1 MKKRKSYYQY
11 DFADVYGKEWTSNP
25 KRIEDGQLDFE
36 DYYDHTILGEETRE
50 EFVHRKMS
58 ALPKCRIMRQTIV
71 AGDSVEINI
80 YPCFLNR
87 KDVPRAG
94 KYKESREVQKKLNA
108 KNSQKRLVR
117 LMNANFT
124 KGDLIMTLTYADGFY
139 PTPERAKKDMTNY
152 IKRVRAYRKKQGL
165 PPLKYIYV
173 TESVPEG
180 EQTRKVRIHHHMIIN
195 AMDRDTAEKLWKA
208 GRTESKYAQPDDFGL
223 EGFARYITKLSLS
236 KGHHK
241 WVASK
246 NLDKPK
252 EYKSVTH
259 LSRKRFAEIIKAED
273 KAELM
278 ESLYPGRLKYLD
290 SNTYIS
296 DEYGGFYLYSRLRR
310 KESVWKKVQTMS
322 ERSKEVNKATDKAT
336 PTVPKDRKE
345 ESKAVAAD
353 QKESREEGK
362 IVAAVHEEKKM
373 KCKAYLE
380 YEWKGGIADGQAI
393 YSVLLEVI
401 TAKGI
406 PVTRQYIG
414 SLEHMTKNR
423 ALLKL
428 AIIAIEN
435 LKPCNLELHSNSAY
449 LNIERFFEQKK
460 KEYSG
465 VKNADLIEELLTKA
479 KGFELTTVCEKEN
492 EYSKAMKI
500 QRKEYYEKERNNG
513 K

>member
-1 MKKRKSYYQY
+1 MRHGGDGLKKRKRYYQY
-11 DFADVYGKEWTSNP
+11 DFADIYGKEWISNP

-36 DYYDHTILGEETRE
+36 DYYDSNILGEATRE

-58 ALPKCRIMRQTIV
+58 TLPKCRIMRQTII

-94 KYKESREVQKKLNA
+94 KYKESREVQRKLNA
-108 KNSQKRLVR
+108 KNSQKRLTR

-124 KGDLIMTLTYADGFY
+124 DGDLIMTLTYADGCY
-139 PTPERAKKDMTNY
+139 PTPERARKDMTNY
-152 IKRVRAYRKKQGL
+152 IKRVRTYRKKQGL

-180 EQTRKVRIHHHMIIN
+180 EQTRKVRVHHHMIIN
-195 AMDRDTAEKLWKA
+195 AMDRDVAERLWKA

-259 LSRKRFAEIIKAED
+259 LSRKRFAEIIRAED
-273 KAELM
+273 KAKLM
-278 ESLYPGRLKYLD
+278 ESLYPGKLKYLD

-310 KESVWKKVQTMS
+310 KESIWKKVKGLEDRTEKNEKNKTQTSKS
-322 ERSKEVNKATDKAT
+322 ET
-336 PTVPKDRKE
+336 
-345 ESKAVAAD
+345 
-353 QKESREEGK
+353 
-362 IVAAVHEEKKM
+362 EKNRT

-393 YSVLLEVI
+393 YSILLEVI
-401 TAKGI
+401 TAKGV

-414 SLEHMTKNR
+414 SLEHMTKNQAMLR
-423 ALLKL
+423 L
-428 AIIAIEN
+428 AIIALEH
-435 LKPCNLELHSNSAY
+435 LYPCNLELHSNSAY
-449 LNIERFFEQKK
+449 LNIERFFEQQK
-460 KEYSG
+460 KEYKG
-465 VKNADLIEELLTKA
+465 VKNAELIEELLTKA
-479 KGFELTTVCEKEN
+479 KDFELTAVCEKKN
-492 EYSKAMKI
+492 EYSDAMKI
-500 QRKEYYEKERNNG
+500 QRKEYYEKEKKHG